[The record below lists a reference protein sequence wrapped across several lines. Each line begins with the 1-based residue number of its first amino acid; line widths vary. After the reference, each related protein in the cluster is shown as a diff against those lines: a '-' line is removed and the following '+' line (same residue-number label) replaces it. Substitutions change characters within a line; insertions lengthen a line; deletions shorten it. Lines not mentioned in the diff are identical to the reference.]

1 MAYDEECETFRFAPR
16 NVAFAVP
23 AFWRLR
29 GSSMRKGAFP
39 PALRRDS
46 PERGVGPA
54 SPDALSRFVI
64 AREKLRKRAPKVMKS
79 LKRVNFCEGAL
90 ALIPAAASRALR
102 ANFHFSG

>member
-1 MAYDEECETFRFAPR
+1 MAYDEECETFRFTPR

-39 PALRRDS
+39 PALHRDR

-64 AREKLRKRAPKVMKS
+64 AREKLRERAPKVMKS
-79 LKRVNFCEGAL
+79 LKRVNLCEGAS
-90 ALIPAAASRALR
+90 ALVPAATSQALR

>member
-1 MAYDEECETFRFAPR
+1 MTYDEECEAFRFAPR

-23 AFWRLR
+23 VFWRLR

-39 PALRRDS
+39 PALRSDS
-46 PERGVGPA
+46 AERGVGPA

-64 AREKLRKRAPKVMKS
+64 AREKLRKRVMKS
-79 LKRVNFCEGAL
+79 LKRVNLCEGAS
-90 ALIPAAASRALR
+90 ALVPAATSQALR

>member
-1 MAYDEECETFRFAPR
+1 MAYDKECEAFRFAPR